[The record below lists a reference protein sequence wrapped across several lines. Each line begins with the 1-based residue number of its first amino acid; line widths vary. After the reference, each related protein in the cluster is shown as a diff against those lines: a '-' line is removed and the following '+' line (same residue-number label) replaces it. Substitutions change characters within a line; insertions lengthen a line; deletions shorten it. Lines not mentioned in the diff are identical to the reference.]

1 MSVSFLV
8 GKIFFIYIKRR
19 NVSLFP
25 IAAVFFAPEPAK
37 GLFDDVKEPLVG
49 WYSCF

>member
-1 MSVSFLV
+1 MCL
-8 GKIFFIYIKRR
+8 Y
-19 NVSLFP
+19 FP
-25 IAAVFFAPEPAK
+25 LRPFFAPEPAK